1 MNLADT
7 QTNPGG
13 YRPANW
19 QDGFTLIVVGGNH
32 DGKKLQSQVREI
44 TIGSDPDSTFVFD
57 RPDISPLHCLVVQ
70 DHTSTLIDARQ
81 GNVNVNGERISSHSL
96 KAGDRIQLGDVHLHV
111 KSVAQLLGQAELK
124 QSEKENAKLINQSRR
139 IGRNRVLRLIKVLR
153 DARQTIDKQRTFL
166 EQFCR
171 HIPGVNDLSPING
184 HNSWL
189 NMICDLDLDEIDPE
203 ILSSAIFD
211 QE

>member
-1 MNLADT
+1 MNLADR
-7 QTNPGG
+7 QTNAGG

-19 QDGFTLIVVGGNH
+19 QDGFTLIIVGGNH

-81 GNVNVNGERISSHSL
+81 GIVNVNGERISSHSL
-96 KAGDRIQLGDVHLHV
+96 KTGDRIQLGDVHLHV
-111 KSVAQLLGQAELK
+111 KSVAESVGQTELK
-124 QSEKENAKLINQSRR
+124 QPKKERAKSIDQSRR
-139 IGRNRVLRLIKVLR
+139 IGRIRVLRLIKLLR
-153 DARQTIDKQRTFL
+153 DARQTIEKQRTFL

-171 HIPGVNDLSPING
+171 HVPGANELNPING
-184 HNSWL
+184 HNSWM

-203 ILSSAIFD
+203 ILSNAIFD